1 MGLSRFNFL
10 RVTALVALTL
20 SNCFAALAADTEYK
34 QVRIEVAGETVRVRL
49 PLTDVTGKVRAKEQT
64 ADGEGEP
71 IAPTKTQLG
80 AKHYLEWQ
88 IGYDT
93 RDAAAPN
100 VAKGVRFER
109 KGEAKFGAELTKIL
123 VEALRIGIIS
133 TNDLLH
139 ERDRLAKLADTT
151 LEEHEG
157 IVIEKT
163 PGKSDGKPLPD
174 GFSRWTQKVPRFV
187 RETPTGSIQI
197 QLKPRQRGVGNQA
210 MIYVCLPMT
219 AMRAMDGSPRVPGPA
234 RSKETVLYVFD
245 GKNAGFLLDVVR
257 AFGMASRQH
266 NEDMNQILSKI
277 LENAAA
283 PAKGN

>member
-1 MGLSRFNFL
+1 MLLSRSSFL
-10 RVTALVALTL
+10 RTAALIAL
-20 SNCFAALAADTEYK
+20 ALGSCFAALGADTEYK
-34 QVRIEVAGETVRVRL
+34 QVRIEVAGESVRVRL
-49 PLTDVTGKVRAKEQT
+49 PLTDVTGKVRPKEQT
-64 ADGEGEP
+64 TDGEGEP
-71 IAPTKTQLG
+71 IAPTKTPLG

-93 RDAAAPN
+93 RDANAPN

-157 IVIEKT
+157 ITVEKT
-163 PGKSDGKPLPD
+163 SAPPDGRPLPD
-174 GFSRWTQKVPRFV
+174 GFARWTQKVPRFV
-187 RETPTGSIQI
+187 RETESGSIQI

-219 AMRAMDGSPRVPGPA
+219 TMRAMDGSPRPSGPA
-234 RSKETVLYVFD
+234 RTKETVLYIFD
-245 GKNAGFLLDVVR
+245 RKNAGFLLDVVR

-283 PAKGN
+283 TAKGN